1 MFNKKLKQSRAE
13 RNLSQEQ
20 MANWLGVSTRT
31 YMDYENGKNEPK
43 ISVAKKI
50 AEILEMPLSELINEY
65 EDLDKKTA
73 HEMMLFMKSLD
84 EEDKNVIRKIM
95 FGLRLRKSF
104 MNKMSEEEDFLK

>member
-43 ISVAKKI
+43 ISVA
-50 AEILEMPLSELINEY
+50 
-65 EDLDKKTA
+65 
-73 HEMMLFMKSLD
+73 
-84 EEDKNVIRKIM
+84 
-95 FGLRLRKSF
+95 
-104 MNKMSEEEDFLK
+104 